1 MSTRSSI
8 ELGED
13 ERNEFLGDGGTG
25 VIAFPGSGDGPPHA
39 IPVSYGYDADERRF
53 YLRLVATP
61 GSEKA
66 AFLGDTP
73 RARMVVYENEGQSYH
88 SVIASG
94 DLAEIPR
101 DELTVSD
108 VEQYGD
114 AKTPLFEMWGRD
126 KRALDVGLY
135 VLDPDELTGRTV
147 EVEPSDD

>member
-1 MSTRSSI
+1 MVLSARTALSAA
-8 ELGED
+8 EVD
-13 ERNEFLGDGGTG
+13 QFLGRHETG
-25 VIAFPGSGDGPPHA
+25 VLSLAAEDLPYA